1 MMLRRIFGAAPA
13 ADDTIGVVE
22 AQRKVAAREAVMVDV
37 REPGEWQAGHVADA
51 RHIPLGELA
60 ARLDELPRDQE
71 LLLFCRSGV
80 RSDRATQFLRSQ
92 GYTQARNVTG
102 GIIAWAQHGLPL
114 TQPGQTDEPA
124 S

>member
-1 MMLRRIFGAAPA
+1 MMLRRLFGASPA
-13 ADDTIGVVE
+13 AEDTIGVVE
-22 AQRKVAAREAVMVDV
+22 ADRKLASQQAILIDV
-37 REPGEWQAGHVADA
+37 RELDEWQEGHIAGA

-71 LLLFCRSGV
+71 LLLLCRSGV

-102 GIIAWAQHGLPL
+102 GIIAWAQQGLPL
-114 TQPGQTDEPA
+114 VE
-124 S
+124 SRE